1 MTLTQRVFTQARL
14 MAHDLPG
21 ENQAMLEAACRAAIV
36 SLKRRLWDHLT
47 PDDCLEDFVM
57 AAGMYALAAMSG
69 VSDMKQLE
77 QITAGDLTVRRSG
90 SDIAA
95 DCLRTQAEM
104 LMAPYLKAPVAFL
117 GV

>member
-1 MTLTQRVFTQARL
+1 
-14 MAHDLPG
+14 
-21 ENQAMLEAACRAAIV
+21 
-36 SLKRRLWDHLT
+36 
-47 PDDCLEDFVM
+47 
-57 AAGMYALAAMSG
+57 
-69 VSDMKQLE
+69 MKQLE

-90 SDIAA
+90 SDVAA